1 MKRRA
6 FVGKYANAQDP
17 FDYAAQ
23 LCLRRSAQGDRVSF
37 YVILRSRGRAA
48 RIEGSLKTKPSS
60 ILHFTLYILHSGK
73 SLIRLRGG
81 IARIPDK
88 LQHNFVHYFFGAP
101 LNCHKMYAIIVVR
114 KTGGHMMTL
123 GNRLAHLREKT
134 GISQE
139 RLGELLGVT
148 RQTVSSWETDKLLPK
163 PENLRALCRHF
174 HVGYEYFF
182 PEGGDMQSKQMQEL
196 AAAVMAL
203 QGQVSALQ
211 EAQGEQQKA
220 EAADQDPGKVAA
232 KGRFRKAYIFFRSVA
247 LTVCAVLIVL
257 IAVVLIG
264 ISYQSGEGVA
274 GANVIVWNMP
284 PWLIAVT
291 VAFIV
296 ACVVGACIEA
306 IVRSVHSNRKQ
317 EGRIAERKDKNRQ

>member
-1 MKRRA
+1 
-6 FVGKYANAQDP
+6 
-17 FDYAAQ
+17 
-23 LCLRRSAQGDRVSF
+23 
-37 YVILRSRGRAA
+37 
-48 RIEGSLKTKPSS
+48 
-60 ILHFTLYILHSGK
+60 
-73 SLIRLRGG
+73 
-81 IARIPDK
+81 
-88 LQHNFVHYFFGAP
+88 
-101 LNCHKMYAIIVVR
+101 
-114 KTGGHMMTL
+114 MTL

-163 PENLRALCRHF
+163 PENLRALCRCF
-174 HVGYEYFF
+174 RVEYDYFF
-182 PEGGDMQSKQMQEL
+182 PKGEDTQSKQVQEL

-211 EAQGEQQKA
+211 EAQGEQQKE

-232 KGRFRKAYIFFRSVA
+232 KGRFHKAYIFLRSVA
-247 LTVCAVLIVL
+247 LTVCAVLVVL

-264 ISYQSGEGVA
+264 VSYESDIGDADARVEIIA
-274 GANVIVWNMP
+274 FNIP
-284 PWLIAVT
+284 FWLIVVT
-291 VAFIV
+291 VTFIV

-317 EGRIAERKDKNRQ
+317 EGRIAERKDKNRR

>member
-1 MKRRA
+1 
-6 FVGKYANAQDP
+6 
-17 FDYAAQ
+17 
-23 LCLRRSAQGDRVSF
+23 
-37 YVILRSRGRAA
+37 
-48 RIEGSLKTKPSS
+48 
-60 ILHFTLYILHSGK
+60 
-73 SLIRLRGG
+73 
-81 IARIPDK
+81 
-88 LQHNFVHYFFGAP
+88 
-101 LNCHKMYAIIVVR
+101 
-114 KTGGHMMTL
+114 MTL

-163 PENLRALCRHF
+163 PENLRALCRCF
-174 HVGYEYFF
+174 RVEYDYFF
-182 PEGGDMQSKQMQEL
+182 PKGEDTQSKQVQEL

-220 EAADQDPGKVAA
+220 EAADQDPGKSAE
-232 KGRFRKAYIFFRSVA
+232 KGRFRKAYIVLRSVA
-247 LTVCAVLIVL
+247 LTVCAVLVVL

-284 PWLIAVT
+284 LWLIVVT
-291 VAFIV
+291 VTFIV

-317 EGRIAERKDKNRQ
+317 KGRIAKRKDKNRQ

>member
-1 MKRRA
+1 
-6 FVGKYANAQDP
+6 
-17 FDYAAQ
+17 
-23 LCLRRSAQGDRVSF
+23 
-37 YVILRSRGRAA
+37 
-48 RIEGSLKTKPSS
+48 
-60 ILHFTLYILHSGK
+60 
-73 SLIRLRGG
+73 
-81 IARIPDK
+81 
-88 LQHNFVHYFFGAP
+88 
-101 LNCHKMYAIIVVR
+101 
-114 KTGGHMMTL
+114 MMTL

-163 PENLRALCRHF
+163 PENLQALCRYF
-174 HVGYEYFF
+174 RVEYDYFF
-182 PEGGDMQSKQMQEL
+182 PKGEDTQSKQVQEL

-220 EAADQDPGKVAA
+220 EAADQDPGKSAE
-232 KGRFRKAYIFFRSVA
+232 KGRFRKVYIVLRAVA
-247 LTVCAVLIVL
+247 LTICAVLIVL

-284 PWLIAVT
+284 PWLIAV
-291 VAFIV
+291 IV
-296 ACVVGACIEA
+296 VFVVTCVVGACIEA
-306 IVRSVHSNRKQ
+306 IVHSVHSNRKQ
-317 EGRIAERKDKNRQ
+317 EGRIAERKHKNRQ

>member
-1 MKRRA
+1 
-6 FVGKYANAQDP
+6 
-17 FDYAAQ
+17 
-23 LCLRRSAQGDRVSF
+23 
-37 YVILRSRGRAA
+37 
-48 RIEGSLKTKPSS
+48 
-60 ILHFTLYILHSGK
+60 
-73 SLIRLRGG
+73 
-81 IARIPDK
+81 
-88 LQHNFVHYFFGAP
+88 
-101 LNCHKMYAIIVVR
+101 
-114 KTGGHMMTL
+114 MTL

-163 PENLRALCRHF
+163 PENLRALCRYF
-174 HVGYEYFF
+174 RVEYEYFF
-182 PEGGDMQSKQMQEL
+182 PKGEETQSKQVQEL

-220 EAADQDPGKVAA
+220 EAADQDPGKAA
-232 KGRFRKAYIFFRSVA
+232 EERRLHKGRVVLRAVV

-257 IAVVLIG
+257 IAAVLIG
-264 ISYQSGEGVA
+264 ISYQSGEGDA
-274 GANVIVWNMP
+274 GANVIAWNMP
-284 PWLIAVT
+284 PWLIAV
-291 VAFIV
+291 IV
-296 ACVVGACIEA
+296 VFVVTCVVGACIEA

>member
-1 MKRRA
+1 
-6 FVGKYANAQDP
+6 
-17 FDYAAQ
+17 
-23 LCLRRSAQGDRVSF
+23 
-37 YVILRSRGRAA
+37 
-48 RIEGSLKTKPSS
+48 
-60 ILHFTLYILHSGK
+60 
-73 SLIRLRGG
+73 
-81 IARIPDK
+81 
-88 LQHNFVHYFFGAP
+88 
-101 LNCHKMYAIIVVR
+101 
-114 KTGGHMMTL
+114 MMTL

-163 PENLRALCRHF
+163 PENLQALCRYF
-174 HVGYEYFF
+174 RVEYDYFF
-182 PEGGDMQSKQMQEL
+182 PKGEDTQSKQVQEL

-220 EAADQDPGKVAA
+220 EAADQDPGKSAE
-232 KGRFRKAYIFFRSVA
+232 KGRFRKAYIVLRSVA
-247 LTVCAVLIVL
+247 LTVCAVLVVL

-284 PWLIAVT
+284 PWLIAV
-291 VAFIV
+291 IV
-296 ACVVGACIEA
+296 VFVVTCVVGACIEA
-306 IVRSVHSNRKQ
+306 IVHSVHSNRKQ

>member
-1 MKRRA
+1 
-6 FVGKYANAQDP
+6 
-17 FDYAAQ
+17 
-23 LCLRRSAQGDRVSF
+23 
-37 YVILRSRGRAA
+37 
-48 RIEGSLKTKPSS
+48 
-60 ILHFTLYILHSGK
+60 
-73 SLIRLRGG
+73 
-81 IARIPDK
+81 
-88 LQHNFVHYFFGAP
+88 
-101 LNCHKMYAIIVVR
+101 
-114 KTGGHMMTL
+114 MMTL

-163 PENLRALCRHF
+163 PENLRALCRCF
-174 HVGYEYFF
+174 RVEYDYFF
-182 PEGGDMQSKQMQEL
+182 PKGEDTQSKQVQEL

-220 EAADQDPGKVAA
+220 EAADQDPGKSAE
-232 KGRFRKAYIFFRSVA
+232 KGRFRKAYIVLRSVA
-247 LTVCAVLIVL
+247 LTVCAVLVVL

-264 ISYQSGEGVA
+264 ISYQSGEGDA
-274 GANVIVWNMP
+274 GANVIAWNMP
-284 PWLIAVT
+284 PWLIAV
-291 VAFIV
+291 IV
-296 ACVVGACIEA
+296 VFVVTCVVGACIEA

>member
-1 MKRRA
+1 
-6 FVGKYANAQDP
+6 
-17 FDYAAQ
+17 
-23 LCLRRSAQGDRVSF
+23 
-37 YVILRSRGRAA
+37 
-48 RIEGSLKTKPSS
+48 
-60 ILHFTLYILHSGK
+60 
-73 SLIRLRGG
+73 
-81 IARIPDK
+81 
-88 LQHNFVHYFFGAP
+88 
-101 LNCHKMYAIIVVR
+101 
-114 KTGGHMMTL
+114 MTL
-123 GNRLAHLREKT
+123 GNRLAHLREKK

-163 PENLRALCRHF
+163 PENLQALCRYF
-174 HVGYEYFF
+174 RVEYDYFF
-182 PEGGDMQSKQMQEL
+182 PKGEDTQSKQVQEL

-220 EAADQDPGKVAA
+220 EAADQDPGKSAE
-232 KGRFRKAYIFFRSVA
+232 KGRFRKAYIVLRSVA
-247 LTVCAVLIVL
+247 LTICAVLVVL
-257 IAVVLIG
+257 IAAVLIG

-284 PWLIAVT
+284 PWLIVVT
-291 VAFIV
+291 VTFIV

-317 EGRIAERKDKNRQ
+317 EGRIAERKDKNRR

>member
-1 MKRRA
+1 
-6 FVGKYANAQDP
+6 
-17 FDYAAQ
+17 
-23 LCLRRSAQGDRVSF
+23 
-37 YVILRSRGRAA
+37 
-48 RIEGSLKTKPSS
+48 
-60 ILHFTLYILHSGK
+60 
-73 SLIRLRGG
+73 
-81 IARIPDK
+81 
-88 LQHNFVHYFFGAP
+88 
-101 LNCHKMYAIIVVR
+101 
-114 KTGGHMMTL
+114 MTL

-163 PENLRALCRHF
+163 PENLRALCRCF
-174 HVGYEYFF
+174 RVEYDYFF
-182 PEGGDMQSKQMQEL
+182 PKGGDMQSKQMQEL

-220 EAADQDPGKVAA
+220 EAADQDPGKSAE
-232 KGRFRKAYIFFRSVA
+232 KGRFRKAYIVLRSVA
-247 LTVCAVLIVL
+247 LTVCAVLVVL

-264 ISYQSGEGVA
+264 ISYQSGEGDA
-274 GANVIVWNMP
+274 GANVIAWNMP
-284 PWLIAVT
+284 PWLIAV
-291 VAFIV
+291 IV
-296 ACVVGACIEA
+296 VFVVTCVVGACIEA

>member
-1 MKRRA
+1 
-6 FVGKYANAQDP
+6 
-17 FDYAAQ
+17 
-23 LCLRRSAQGDRVSF
+23 
-37 YVILRSRGRAA
+37 
-48 RIEGSLKTKPSS
+48 
-60 ILHFTLYILHSGK
+60 
-73 SLIRLRGG
+73 
-81 IARIPDK
+81 
-88 LQHNFVHYFFGAP
+88 
-101 LNCHKMYAIIVVR
+101 
-114 KTGGHMMTL
+114 MTL
-123 GNRLAHLREKT
+123 GNRLARLREEE

-163 PENLRALCRHF
+163 PENLRALCRCF
-174 HVGYEYFF
+174 RVEYDYFF
-182 PEGGDMQSKQMQEL
+182 PKGEDTQSKQVQEL

-220 EAADQDPGKVAA
+220 ETADQDPGKVAA
-232 KGRFRKAYIFFRSVA
+232 KGRFRKAYIFLRSVA
-247 LTVCAVLIVL
+247 LTICAVLVVL

-264 ISYQSGEGVA
+264 ISYQSSEGVA

-284 PWLIAVT
+284 PWLIAVIVT
-291 VAFIV
+291 FIV

-317 EGRIAERKDKNRQ
+317 EGRIAERKDKNRR

>member
-1 MKRRA
+1 
-6 FVGKYANAQDP
+6 
-17 FDYAAQ
+17 
-23 LCLRRSAQGDRVSF
+23 
-37 YVILRSRGRAA
+37 
-48 RIEGSLKTKPSS
+48 
-60 ILHFTLYILHSGK
+60 
-73 SLIRLRGG
+73 
-81 IARIPDK
+81 
-88 LQHNFVHYFFGAP
+88 
-101 LNCHKMYAIIVVR
+101 
-114 KTGGHMMTL
+114 MMTL

-163 PENLRALCRHF
+163 PENLRALCRCF
-174 HVGYEYFF
+174 RVEYEYFF
-182 PEGGDMQSKQMQEL
+182 PKGEETQSKQVQEL

-232 KGRFRKAYIFFRSVA
+232 KGRFRKAYIVLRSVA

-257 IAVVLIG
+257 IAAVLIG

-291 VAFIV
+291 VTFIV

-306 IVRSVHSNRKQ
+306 IVHSVHSNRKQ
-317 EGRIAERKDKNRQ
+317 EGRIAERKDKNRR

>member
-1 MKRRA
+1 
-6 FVGKYANAQDP
+6 
-17 FDYAAQ
+17 
-23 LCLRRSAQGDRVSF
+23 
-37 YVILRSRGRAA
+37 
-48 RIEGSLKTKPSS
+48 
-60 ILHFTLYILHSGK
+60 
-73 SLIRLRGG
+73 
-81 IARIPDK
+81 
-88 LQHNFVHYFFGAP
+88 
-101 LNCHKMYAIIVVR
+101 
-114 KTGGHMMTL
+114 MMTL
-123 GNRLAHLREKT
+123 GNRLAHLREKK

-163 PENLRALCRHF
+163 PENLRALCRCF
-174 HVGYEYFF
+174 RVEYDYFF
-182 PEGGDMQSKQMQEL
+182 PKGEDTQSKQVQEL

-220 EAADQDPGKVAA
+220 EAADQDPGKSAE
-232 KGRFRKAYIFFRSVA
+232 KGRFRKAYIVLRSVA
-247 LTVCAVLIVL
+247 LTVCAVLVVL

-264 ISYQSGEGVA
+264 ISYQSGEGDA

-284 PWLIAVT
+284 LWLIVVT
-291 VAFIV
+291 VTFIV

-317 EGRIAERKDKNRQ
+317 KGRIAKRKDKNRQ

>member
-1 MKRRA
+1 
-6 FVGKYANAQDP
+6 
-17 FDYAAQ
+17 
-23 LCLRRSAQGDRVSF
+23 
-37 YVILRSRGRAA
+37 
-48 RIEGSLKTKPSS
+48 
-60 ILHFTLYILHSGK
+60 
-73 SLIRLRGG
+73 
-81 IARIPDK
+81 
-88 LQHNFVHYFFGAP
+88 
-101 LNCHKMYAIIVVR
+101 
-114 KTGGHMMTL
+114 MTL

-163 PENLRALCRHF
+163 PENLRALCRCF
-174 HVGYEYFF
+174 RVEYDYFF
-182 PEGGDMQSKQMQEL
+182 PKGEDTQSKQVQEL

-220 EAADQDPGKVAA
+220 EAADQDPGKAAA
-232 KGRFRKAYIFFRSVA
+232 KGRFRKVYIVLRSVA
-247 LTVCAVLIVL
+247 LTVCAVLVVL

-274 GANVIVWNMP
+274 GANVIAWNMP
-284 PWLIAVT
+284 LWLIAVT
-291 VAFIV
+291 VTFIV

-317 EGRIAERKDKNRQ
+317 KGRIAERKDKNRR

>member
-1 MKRRA
+1 
-6 FVGKYANAQDP
+6 
-17 FDYAAQ
+17 
-23 LCLRRSAQGDRVSF
+23 
-37 YVILRSRGRAA
+37 
-48 RIEGSLKTKPSS
+48 
-60 ILHFTLYILHSGK
+60 
-73 SLIRLRGG
+73 
-81 IARIPDK
+81 
-88 LQHNFVHYFFGAP
+88 
-101 LNCHKMYAIIVVR
+101 
-114 KTGGHMMTL
+114 MTL

-163 PENLRALCRHF
+163 PENLRALCRCF
-174 HVGYEYFF
+174 RVEYDYFF
-182 PEGGDMQSKQMQEL
+182 PKGEDTQSKQVQEL

-220 EAADQDPGKVAA
+220 EAADQDPGKAA
-232 KGRFRKAYIFFRSVA
+232 EERRLHKGRVVLRAVV

-284 PWLIAVT
+284 LWLIVVT
-291 VAFIV
+291 VTFIV

-317 EGRIAERKDKNRQ
+317 EGRIAERKDKNRR

>member
-1 MKRRA
+1 
-6 FVGKYANAQDP
+6 
-17 FDYAAQ
+17 
-23 LCLRRSAQGDRVSF
+23 
-37 YVILRSRGRAA
+37 
-48 RIEGSLKTKPSS
+48 
-60 ILHFTLYILHSGK
+60 
-73 SLIRLRGG
+73 
-81 IARIPDK
+81 
-88 LQHNFVHYFFGAP
+88 
-101 LNCHKMYAIIVVR
+101 
-114 KTGGHMMTL
+114 MMTL
-123 GNRLAHLREKT
+123 GKRLARLREEA

-139 RLGELLGVT
+139 KLGEMLGVT

-182 PEGGDMQSKQMQEL
+182 PEGEDAQSQQVQEL

-220 EAADQDPGKVAA
+220 EAAGQEQGRAA
-232 KGRFRKAYIFFRSVA
+232 MQERFRKAYIVLRSVA
-247 LTVCAVLIVL
+247 LTVCAVLVVL

-264 ISYQSGEGVA
+264 ISYESDIGDADARVKIIA
-274 GANVIVWNMP
+274 FNIP
-284 PWLIAVT
+284 FWLIVVT

-306 IVRSVHSNRKQ
+306 IVRSVRGNRKQ
-317 EGRIAERKDKNRQ
+317 EEKIAGRKDKNRQ

>member
-1 MKRRA
+1 
-6 FVGKYANAQDP
+6 
-17 FDYAAQ
+17 
-23 LCLRRSAQGDRVSF
+23 
-37 YVILRSRGRAA
+37 
-48 RIEGSLKTKPSS
+48 
-60 ILHFTLYILHSGK
+60 
-73 SLIRLRGG
+73 
-81 IARIPDK
+81 
-88 LQHNFVHYFFGAP
+88 
-101 LNCHKMYAIIVVR
+101 
-114 KTGGHMMTL
+114 MTL

-163 PENLRALCRHF
+163 PENLRALCRYF
-174 HVGYEYFF
+174 RVEYEYFF
-182 PEGGDMQSKQMQEL
+182 PKGEETQSKQVQEL

-220 EAADQDPGKVAA
+220 EAADQDPGKSAE
-232 KGRFRKAYIFFRSVA
+232 KGRFRKAYIVLRSVA

-257 IAVVLIG
+257 IAAVLIG
-264 ISYQSGEGVA
+264 ISYQSGEGDA
-274 GANVIVWNMP
+274 GANVIAWNMP
-284 PWLIAVT
+284 LWLIAVT
-291 VAFIV
+291 VTFIV

-317 EGRIAERKDKNRQ
+317 EGRIAERKDKNRR

>member
-1 MKRRA
+1 
-6 FVGKYANAQDP
+6 
-17 FDYAAQ
+17 
-23 LCLRRSAQGDRVSF
+23 
-37 YVILRSRGRAA
+37 
-48 RIEGSLKTKPSS
+48 
-60 ILHFTLYILHSGK
+60 
-73 SLIRLRGG
+73 
-81 IARIPDK
+81 
-88 LQHNFVHYFFGAP
+88 
-101 LNCHKMYAIIVVR
+101 
-114 KTGGHMMTL
+114 MTL

-163 PENLRALCRHF
+163 PENLRALCRCF
-174 HVGYEYFF
+174 RVEYEYFF
-182 PEGGDMQSKQMQEL
+182 PKGEETQSKQVQEL

-232 KGRFRKAYIFFRSVA
+232 KGRFRKAYIFLRSVA
-247 LTVCAVLIVL
+247 LTVCAVLVVL

-264 ISYQSGEGVA
+264 VSYQSGEGDA
-274 GANVIVWNMP
+274 GANVIAWNMP
-284 PWLIAVT
+284 LWLIAVT
-291 VAFIV
+291 VTFIV

-306 IVRSVHSNRKQ
+306 IVHSVHSNRKQ
-317 EGRIAERKDKNRQ
+317 EGRIAERKDKNRR